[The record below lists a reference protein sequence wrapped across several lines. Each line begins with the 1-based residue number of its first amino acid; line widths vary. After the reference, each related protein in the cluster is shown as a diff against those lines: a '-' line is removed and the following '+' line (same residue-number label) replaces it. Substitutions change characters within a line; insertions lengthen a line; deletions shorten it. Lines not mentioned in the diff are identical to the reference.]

1 MSNERFSC
9 RRKKMCLITPVVTV
23 LTVTVA
29 DCVMGVPSLAVAVAV
44 YVVVAAG
51 VTVALPC
58 CGEHGLH
65 TELFDPATSVNAV
78 AVPPVICQESVELCP
93 AVMVPGDAVRLS
105 VKGTVTVTF
114 WGPALPAGPVAVS
127 EYVVVA
133 LTGTVAEPEVG
144 RGPESSPT
152 GMVGLIV
159 IDVALV
165 VVHVSVAVC
174 PVLTSVGFAV
184 NCVICGGRLVAT

>member
-1 MSNERFSC
+1 
-9 RRKKMCLITPVVTV
+9 
-23 LTVTVA
+23 
-29 DCVMGVPSLAVAVAV
+29 
-44 YVVVAAG
+44 VVVAAG

-58 CGEHGLH
+58 FGEHGLH
-65 TELFDPATSVNAV
+65 TELFDPSTSVNAV

-93 AVMVPGDAVRLS
+93 AVMVPGDAVRLR
-105 VKGTVTVTF
+105 VNGTVTVTVC
-114 WGPALPAGPVAVS
+114 GPAVPPGPVAVS

-144 RGPESSPT
+144 SGPESSPT
-152 GMVGLIV
+152 GRAGLIV

-165 VVHVSVAVC
+165 VVHVSVVVC
-174 PVLTSVGFAV
+174 PVPTSVGFAV

>member
-1 MSNERFSC
+1 
-9 RRKKMCLITPVVTV
+9 MCLITPAVVV

-51 VTVALPC
+51 FTVALPC

-65 TELFDPATSVNAV
+65 TALFDPSTSVNAVAV

-93 AVMVPGDAVRLS
+93 DVMVPGDAVRLR
-105 VKGTVTVTF
+105 VNGTVTVTV
-114 WGPALPAGPVAVS
+114 WGPAMPAGPVAVS

-144 RGPESSPT
+144 SGPESSPT
-152 GMVGLIV
+152 GRVGLIV

-165 VVHVSVAVC
+165 VVHVSVVVC
-174 PVLTSVGFAV
+174 PALTSVGFAV
-184 NCVICGGRLVAT
+184 NCVICGGALVAT